1 MLNPAYGEKSKI
13 KGRIRFNPGSGAIT
27 DQEDVAF
34 VTVHGRGEATITLS
48 EDYSDA
54 NFAVATAVQGGSI
67 GTSYWTAI
75 QSQTASTIR
84 VFTSFGNPFVF
95 NVTNAITHFIW
106 MRK

>member
-13 KGRIRFNPGSGAIT
+13 KGWIRFNPGSGAIT
-27 DQEDVAF
+27 DQKDVAF
-34 VTVHGRGEATITLS
+34 VTVHGTGEATITLS

-54 NFAVATAVQGGSI
+54 NFTVTTGVQGGSV
-67 GTSYWTAI
+67 GTAYWTSLK
-75 QSQTASTIR
+75 SQTASTIR

-106 MRK
+106 IRK